1 MKNQN
6 LLWAISGG
14 RCEYEGCNTP
24 LYMDILT
31 KKKYNKAYIAHI
43 VADSLDGPRGDPER
57 SEKLANEISNL
68 MLGSDDRI
76 IGDQN
81 RVRLCQ
87 PITNG
92 PITANRGFILS
103 LRNIQRLAKGIENAV
118 ELFYLFCIHI
128 NQFESFYKSLH
139 VLYSGRRWSRA
150 YPL

>member
-68 MLGSDDRI
+68 ML
-76 IGDQN
+76 
-81 RVRLCQ
+81 LCD
-87 PITNG
+87 PHHTLIDKDV
-92 PITANRGFILS
+92 ANHP
-103 LRNIQRLAKGIENAV
+103 V
-118 ELFYLFCIHI
+118 ELCRGMSDFNAEL
-128 NQFESFYKSLH
+128 L
-139 VLYSGRRWSRA
+139 SGQQ
-150 YPL
+150 YGN

>member
-1 MKNQN
+1 MSKTPISVKNQN

-68 MLGSDDRI
+68 MLLCEPFYPLLRYFLLQILCIASGCLRI
-76 IGDQN
+76 
-81 RVRLCQ
+81 LLF
-87 PITNG
+87 
-92 PITANRGFILS
+92 A
-103 LRNIQRLAKGIENAV
+103 
-118 ELFYLFCIHI
+118 FYLSSNFQKYNISQ
-128 NQFESFYKSLH
+128 NL
-139 VLYSGRRWSRA
+139 
-150 YPL
+150 PLSVSAV